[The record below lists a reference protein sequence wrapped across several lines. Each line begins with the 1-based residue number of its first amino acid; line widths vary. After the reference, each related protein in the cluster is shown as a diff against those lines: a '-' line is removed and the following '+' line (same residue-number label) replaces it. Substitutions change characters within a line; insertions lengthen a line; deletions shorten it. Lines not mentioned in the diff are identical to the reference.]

1 MHIILYSVIKS
12 RIRFQLITFFTN
24 QMFLTV
30 KTCVEMYMYSRS
42 VTRDTD
48 QLVAEDVRIINADAE
63 VECKLVRF
71 LLWLDKDDK
80 TVASQR
86 LHILVN

>member
-48 QLVAEDVRIINADAE
+48 QLNVTDDVRIINADAK
-63 VECKLVRF
+63 VECRLVRF
-71 LLWLDKDDK
+71 LLRLDEDDK
-80 TVASQR
+80 TVESQR
-86 LHILVN
+86 LHATH

>member
-1 MHIILYSVIKS
+1 
-12 RIRFQLITFFTN
+12 
-24 QMFLTV
+24 MFMTV
-30 KTCVEMYMYSRS
+30 KTGVEMYMYSRS

-48 QLVAEDVRIINADAE
+48 QLVAEDVRIINADAK

-71 LLWLDKDDK
+71 LLWLDEDDK